1 MIAVDVRVA
10 AHANAV
16 TLLAA
21 RLSADMVRKR
31 LAREGISTRGGPSAC
46 LRRLRARY
54 ELDLLGFLNGAT
66 VHELRALAAAL
77 EIPSTSAPAAA
88 LRHRLWTWG
97 AALELR
103 AIGQHAITLGVQP
116 VPTLSSAGRLSLAR
130 RRPIDDGPLPAAR
143 DARFP
148 PCDRYPRAVPD
159 PRPAPAPTTDPDSL
173 DDLLRRAD
181 ALLGVRLGTRGRDK
195 GAFGRRISD
204 LLGIRPSSSPA
215 ADWRATVEIKSLA
228 VTRALEARWRLK
240 DGPAIA
246 MRSVDPGAK
255 LARVLWIVRVDER
268 ELPDSPVLSWFY
280 QELDADLTAA
290 LERARHLRPKGGA
303 GTLARGW
310 YLRRDYFDA
319 CGLLRSLNG

>member
-1 MIAVDVRVA
+1 MIAVEVRVA
-10 AHANAV
+10 ANANAV
-16 TLLAA
+16 VHLAG
-21 RLSADMVRKR
+21 RLPADLIRKR
-31 LAREGISTRGGPSAC
+31 LEREGISTRGGPTTR

-77 EIPSTSAPAAA
+77 EIPSTSAPAAS
-88 LRHRLWTWG
+88 LRHRLWSWG

-103 AIGQHAITLGVQP
+103 AIGQHAVGVQP

-130 RRPIDDGPLPAAR
+130 RRPIDDAPLPAAR

-159 PRPAPAPTTDPDSL
+159 PRPAPAPATEPESL
-173 DDLLRRAD
+173 DDLLLRAD
-181 ALLGVRLGTRGRDK
+181 GLLGVRLGTRGRDK